1 MGKTGISLSEAEI
14 AGLNAVFEGK
24 PPQACLEWALGHFG
38 SNLALSSSFGAEDV
52 ALIDM
57 LWRIDPKAR
66 VFTLDTQRLPTATSG
81 GRGPSSAVRRL
92 SAKGAVR

>member
-66 VFTLDTQRLPTATSG
+66 VFAQDARHAAPAHF
-81 GRGPSSAVRRL
+81 
-92 SAKGAVR
+92 